1 MQLAA
6 FLAIRV
12 VLLHAVRVSCT
23 QPYACIDGGA
33 CVYVYFKKKRWWC
46 MRNEKAC
53 TLTVEGEDVLEDV
66 VLDVGYPAAG
76 DGVVGVEER
85 AAAERRLELGV
96 AADELQPHPF
106 GVVEESEFVEVG
118 EVRDQAQERV
128 LARIGGGACPCAGGS
143 GCSAALPRGLLARA
157 HARACARWRRL
168 TCAPQAAAAH
178 TPARGECSL
187 ECLCGSGGGSPA
199 CPAAA
204 ATLPQDKRKKI
215 TFFSKEP
222 L

>member
-1 MQLAA
+1 M
-6 FLAIRV
+6 
-12 VLLHAVRVSCT
+12 
-23 QPYACIDGGA
+23 Y
-33 CVYVYFKKKRWWC
+33 RWWS
-46 MRNEKAC
+46 MRNEEAC

-66 VLDVGYPAAG
+66 VLDVSDPAAG

-85 AAAERRLELGV
+85 AAAVQHLEHGV
-96 AADELQPHPF
+96 AADELQTHPL
-106 GVVEESEFVEVG
+106 GVLEKSELAEVG

-157 HARACARWRRL
+157 CARWRRL

-178 TPARGECSL
+178 THAR
-187 ECLCGSGGGSPA
+187 
-199 CPAAA
+199 AAA
-204 ATLPQDKRKKI
+204 ASACVAVVPPLSAYGGTSQVVALAVMQSQDERKMFFFKRTLINYK
-215 TFFSKEP
+215 

>member
-1 MQLAA
+1 
-6 FLAIRV
+6 
-12 VLLHAVRVSCT
+12 
-23 QPYACIDGGA
+23 
-33 CVYVYFKKKRWWC
+33 

-66 VLDVGYPAAG
+66 VLDVSDPAAG

-85 AAAERRLELGV
+85 AAAEQHLEHGV
-96 AADELQPHPF
+96 AADELQTHPL
-106 GVVEESEFVEVG
+106 GVLEKSELAEVG

-157 HARACARWRRL
+157 CAHACAWWRRL

-178 TPARGECSL
+178 THARGECSL
-187 ECLCGSGGGSPA
+187 ECLSGGGGGSPA

-204 ATLPQDKRKKI
+204 ATRPQDERKKI
-215 TFFSKEP
+215 TFFFKRTIIK

>member
-1 MQLAA
+1 
-6 FLAIRV
+6 
-12 VLLHAVRVSCT
+12 
-23 QPYACIDGGA
+23 
-33 CVYVYFKKKRWWC
+33 

-118 EVRDQAQERV
+118 EVRDQA
-128 LARIGGGACPCAGGS
+128 
-143 GCSAALPRGLLARA
+143 
-157 HARACARWRRL
+157 
-168 TCAPQAAAAH
+168 
-178 TPARGECSL
+178 L
-187 ECLCGSGGGSPA
+187 ECILAHQQRCLSVCRRCGLFGRTTYRGGYSLVHVRGDAS
-199 CPAAA
+199 
-204 ATLPQDKRKKI
+204 TR
-215 TFFSKEP
+215 
-222 L
+222 